1 MHHSGRRPEE
11 GESQEGE
18 EVRTHVTTQSSHA
31 AVASMASGGPEHRGA
46 SRSPQL
52 SRGGTGHIAAG
63 DSHASRRHF
72 RGMRR
77 PQLSNASSPWSKFN
91 ESSGIDEQFRGAHP
105 SRGAAMR
112 AFIKV
117 TAWS

>member
-1 MHHSGRRPEE
+1 MHHSRGRPEE

-18 EVRTHVTTQSSHA
+18 EVRTHVTTQDVVVA
-31 AVASMASGGPEHRGA
+31 ATASGGPEHRGA

-52 SRGGTGHIAAG
+52 SRGSTGHIAAG

-77 PQLSNASSPWSKFN
+77 PQLSKASSPWSKFN
-91 ESSGIDEQFRGAHP
+91 ESSGIDEQFRGTHP
-105 SRGAAMR
+105 SSGDAMR